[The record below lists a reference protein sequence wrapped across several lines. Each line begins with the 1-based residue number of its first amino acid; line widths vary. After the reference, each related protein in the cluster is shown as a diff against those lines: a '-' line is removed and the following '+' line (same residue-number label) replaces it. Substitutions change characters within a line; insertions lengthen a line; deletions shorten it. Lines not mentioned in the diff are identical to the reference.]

1 MPLVSDYLALWC
13 LFPSIVVS
21 LALNA
26 AQDGTNLLTP
36 VRPSVPLSISNMST
50 TITNSTSLGDDG
62 PSIHCDDA
70 LYGHP
75 PVASCRDTVNY
86 LRHDAGSLLSPAQSF
101 GPRGEGIHWDV
112 PLPFR
117 VISSDGKCIIDYTQ
131 TSSPSHVRPA
141 DIFAAGQITQAQCV
155 ETGPPPFGGQA
166 TNLGLERNFVMT
178 LRSYVPPFI
187 KCRESPPA
195 QQPVTEACATI
206 LSTMQAT
213 EERVVFGPASTSD
226 VQEVLPRMLTE
237 PTGKCTI
244 YIANISG
251 FSDRASWYDL
261 WAAAV
266 ALDGMCARSGK
277 TGQAYVLGAYRK
289 LQMHIVRH
297 L

>member
-1 MPLVSDYLALWC
+1 MEFLSKPLFTLQIILISYLSPSTMPLVSDYLALWC

-117 VISSDGKCIIDYTQ
+117 VISCTHFIS
-131 TSSPSHVRPA
+131 
-141 DIFAAGQITQAQCV
+141 
-155 ETGPPPFGGQA
+155 
-166 TNLGLERNFVMT
+166 
-178 LRSYVPPFI
+178 LRLHQV
-187 KCRESPPA
+187 
-195 QQPVTEACATI
+195 
-206 LSTMQAT
+206 
-213 EERVVFGPASTSD
+213 
-226 VQEVLPRMLTE
+226 
-237 PTGKCTI
+237 
-244 YIANISG
+244 
-251 FSDRASWYDL
+251 
-261 WAAAV
+261 
-266 ALDGMCARSGK
+266 
-277 TGQAYVLGAYRK
+277 
-289 LQMHIVRH
+289 
-297 L
+297 